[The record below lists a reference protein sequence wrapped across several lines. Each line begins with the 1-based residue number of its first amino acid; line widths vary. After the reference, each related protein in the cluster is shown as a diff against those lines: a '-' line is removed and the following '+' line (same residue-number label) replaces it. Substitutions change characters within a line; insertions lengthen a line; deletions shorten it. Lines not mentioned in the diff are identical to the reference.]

1 MQMLQME
8 RVLKSRGLCSVPV
21 PAEVL
26 GKMWNSNFRVR
37 GRKRQELLTEK
48 SKL

>member
-1 MQMLQME
+1 MLQME
-8 RVLKSRGLCSVPV
+8 RGESDKSRGLSGAPV

-37 GRKRQELLTEK
+37 GQKRQELLTEK
-48 SKL
+48 SKF